1 MFQPLLDLGL
11 ADRAPSAGPS
21 GVVYTKPWVVELI
34 LNLSGYVE
42 GPGLVDRLAIEPA
55 AGAGAFLV
63 GMARRLVASCLA
75 AGRPLGDCSRSL
87 IAYEIGEAAADSA
100 RSAVVDALVGLEVDH
115 IEARS
120 LAAGWVR
127 RGDYLLDAPKL
138 PRADFVLGNPPYV
151 RLEEIPEGTSRLYRS
166 MYPTMRGRADLYVAF
181 FEAALRQLAPG
192 GVCTY
197 ICADRWM
204 LNRYGS
210 DLRRLVTSGF
220 AVEAV
225 IEMHAAAAFD
235 DDVSAYPAITRIR
248 RAPQGP
254 AVVARASS
262 AAPFGAL
269 DATTPGLECALVPGW
284 FAGDDPWP
292 RGSPARL
299 RLLRDLEARFEPLES
314 ATHGARVGIGVATG
328 LDRVFITRDANLVE
342 PSRLLPLAMAADTA
356 TGTLRWSGHHLV
368 DPWGPDGLVD
378 LDEFPRL
385 KTYLESHAAPL
396 RERHTARRNPRGWY
410 KTIDRVDHALTT
422 APKLYVPDIK
432 ERFNPVLDSGTT
444 YPHHNLYYIQSD
456 RWDLE
461 ALGGILLSAVGQFF
475 VECYGVRMRG
485 GYLRFQAQYLR
496 RIRLPSPDRASGR
509 LFDELV
515 RAFREHDRTLAT
527 RAAAEA
533 YGIDPAELEA
543 TIGR

>member
-11 ADRAPSAGPS
+11 ADRAPGAGPS

-87 IAYEIGEAAADSA
+87 IAYEIGEVAAEAA
-100 RSAVVDALVGLEVDH
+100 KMAVVEDLVGLRVD
-115 IEARS
+115 IDDARR
-120 LAAGWVR
+120 LAEGWIR
-127 RGDYLLDAPKL
+127 RGDYLLDAPRL

-151 RLEEIPEGTSRLYRS
+151 RLEEIPEDTSRLYRS
-166 MYPTMRGRADLYVAF
+166 MYATMRGRADLYVAF

-204 LNRYGS
+204 LNQYGS

-220 AVEAV
+220 AVDV
-225 IEMHAAAAFD
+225 VLEMHGAAAFD

-254 AVVARASS
+254 AVVARATSD
-262 AAPFGAL
+262 AAFGAL
-269 DATTPGLECALVPGW
+269 DATATGLECAVVPGW

-292 RGSPARL
+292 CGSPARL
-299 RLLRDLEARFEPLES
+299 RLLRDLEDRFEPLES
-314 ATHGARVGIGVATG
+314 PTHGCRVGIGVASG
-328 LDRVFITRDANLVE
+328 LDRVFITRDAGIVE
-342 PSRLLPLAMAADTA
+342 TSRLLPLAMAADTA

-368 DPWGPDGLVD
+368 DPWGPDGIVD
-378 LDEFPRL
+378 LDGFPKL
-385 KTYLESHAAPL
+385 KIYLESHSAAL
-396 RERHTARRNPRGWY
+396 RERHTAKRNPRVWY
-410 KTIDRVDHALTT
+410 KTIDRVDHTLTS

-432 ERFNPVLDSGTT
+432 DRFNPVLDSGTT
-444 YPHHNLYYIQSD
+444 YPHHNLYYIRSD

-461 ALGGILLSAVGQFF
+461 ALGGILLSAIGQFF

-496 RIRLPSPDRASGR
+496 RIRLPSPDSLTGP
-509 LFDELV
+509 LFRDLV
-515 RAFREHDRTLAT
+515 RAFRERDRPLAT

-533 YGIDPAELEA
+533 YGIDPRELEV
-543 TIGR
+543 IVGH